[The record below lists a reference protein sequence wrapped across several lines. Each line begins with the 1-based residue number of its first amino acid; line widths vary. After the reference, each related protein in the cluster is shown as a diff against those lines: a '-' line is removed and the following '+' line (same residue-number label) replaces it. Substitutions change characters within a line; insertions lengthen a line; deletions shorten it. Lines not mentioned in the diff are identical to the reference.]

1 MNVPELSIRRPVLV
15 TMFLAALLLAG
26 VIGYRS
32 LALNYNPDIDIPV
45 ITIQTVY
52 PGAGPREVATQVS
65 RVIEDEVSTV
75 SGINALTSYSLE
87 NASVIIIEFGLQK
100 DPDIAS
106 QEVKDK
112 IEVVLNDLP
121 SDAQSPVTQK
131 FDITATP
138 VITLMLSGD
147 IPDVEL
153 GLLARTTVRDSL
165 SQVPGVGNVELEGL
179 REREIHVEFDNRAV
193 FENRISLP
201 QVAQILSA
209 ANMDMPAGNIS
220 DGRSDLPV
228 RLAGRFG
235 SVEAIR
241 NLEIPTAAGLRP
253 LESIA
258 TVRDTGEQVRV
269 RTTLFDVAAGARSE
283 NTVLLSV
290 LKAPDGNTV
299 DIALGIRDQL
309 QELAPMLPEG
319 VDLRIINDQSIEI
332 DETIAD
338 TLMNIILGIALTSL
352 VLVLF
357 LHDLRAIVI
366 VGLAMPMSIVAAF
379 ALMPFFGMSLNT
391 LSLMGIATAVGVL
404 VMNSVVVLENIFRYK
419 LEGADSQ
426 TAAAQGTSEV
436 ATAVVAS
443 TATNIAVFLPM
454 ALMGGFAGLFLR
466 EFALAISFATL
477 FSMVV
482 SFTLTPMLAAKL
494 LPDSSDKKYPIGE
507 RLESAFKSMEH
518 GYKLLLTKILH
529 SRVRSTVL
537 VVGTLVLF
545 VFSIRLMADIP
556 FDFIPAA
563 DSGRIEVEVELS
575 QGSDLEVTT
584 ELVRRIEER
593 MAEFDEISMMS
604 TTLGASSGID
614 TGTNLAQIEAT
625 LVDRDQRRPN
635 TIIAPDIAEA
645 LGDIPGARIAVRAV
659 TNDGGGPGGAD
670 VEVYLV
676 GADSVA
682 LTESAIQAVERM
694 AEIPGLV
701 NLDVSTRLG
710 QPEIVLRP
718 DRVVLRD
725 LNLSVAELAN
735 SMRAAVD
742 GINAGTFQED
752 SESYDIRVLLSG
764 SEVGNADDIAGILIP
779 TEAGLFPV
787 GQLADVD
794 IADSVNRVTREDKQ
808 EAVAITA
815 GLAPGYVL
823 GQVTAPIE
831 EVLGALDL
839 PAGAGFQWSRNA
851 EMLEETVNDFMF
863 VFVIAVLVTYMLLGA
878 ILERFGQPILILS
891 TVPLSLIG
899 VVWFMLWSGQS
910 MNIVAML
917 AIVMLVGMVVNNAI
931 LILDYTNQL
940 RGRGMGVRKALIEA
954 APTKLKPILMANT
967 ATILGMLPLALGI
980 GGAGVELRQPMGV
993 VAIGGLIT
1001 ATFLSLF
1008 VIPALENAIVSR
1020 KSDREAAAA

>member
-1 MNVPELSIRRPVLV
+1 MNIPELSIRRPIMV
-15 TMFLAALLLAG
+15 TMFLAALLLTG
-26 VIGYRS
+26 IIGYRS
-32 LALNYNPDIDIPV
+32 LALNYIPDIDIPV
-45 ITIQTVY
+45 ITVQTIY
-52 PGAGPREVATQVS
+52 PGAGPREVATQVTQ
-65 RVIEDEVSTV
+65 VIEDEISTV
-75 SGINALTSYSLE
+75 SGINAITSYSLE
-87 NASVIIIEFGLQK
+87 NASIIIIEFGLHK
-100 DPDIAS
+100 NPDIAN

-112 IEVVLNDLP
+112 VEVVLNDLP
-121 SDAQSPVTQK
+121 SAAQTPVTQK
-131 FDITATP
+131 FDITAIP

-153 GLLARTTVRDSL
+153 GLLARTTVRDAL
-165 SQVPGVGNVELEGL
+165 SQVPGVGNVELQGV
-179 REREIHVEFDNRAV
+179 REREIHVEFDNRTV
-193 FENRISLP
+193 FANSISLP

-209 ANMDMPAGNIS
+209 ANMDMPAGNIR

-235 SVEAIR
+235 SVADIAE
-241 NLEIPTAAGLRP
+241 LEIPTAAGLRP
-253 LESIA
+253 LSSIA
-258 TVRDTGEQVRV
+258 TVRDTGERVRV
-269 RTTLFDVAAGARSE
+269 RTTLFDNEAAVRSE

-309 QELAPMLPEG
+309 QGLAEQLPEG
-319 VDLRIINDQSIEI
+319 VDLRIVNDQSIEI
-332 DETIAD
+332 DDTIAD
-338 TLMNIILGIALTSL
+338 TLMNIFLGIALTSL

-357 LHDLRAIVI
+357 LHDLRSIIIVA
-366 VGLAMPMSIVAAF
+366 LAMPMSIVAAF
-379 ALMPFFGMSLNT
+379 GLMPFFGMSLNT

-404 VMNSVVVLENIFRYK
+404 VMNSVVVLENIFRHK
-419 LEGADSQ
+419 MEGADRR

-436 ATAVVAS
+436 ATAVIAS

-482 SFTLTPMLAAKL
+482 SFTLTPMLASKL
-494 LPDSSDKKYPIGE
+494 LPEKTDKKYPIGE
-507 RLESAFKSMEH
+507 RLENAFGKLEQ
-518 GYKLLLTKILH
+518 GYKLLLSKILH
-529 SRVRSTVL
+529 SRIRSTIL
-537 VVGTLVLF
+537 VVGTLGLF
-545 VFSIRLMADIP
+545 VFSIRFMADIP

-563 DSGRIEVEVELS
+563 DSGQIEVEVELS
-575 QGSDLEVTT
+575 QGTDLEVTT
-584 ELVRRIEER
+584 ALVRRIEER
-593 MAEFDEISMMS
+593 MSAFDEIAMMS
-604 TTLGASSGID
+604 TTLGAMSGID
-614 TGTNLAQIEAT
+614 TGTNLARIEAT
-625 LVDRDQRRPN
+625 LVDRSRRRPN

-645 LGDIPGARIAVRAV
+645 LGDIPGARIAVNAI
-659 TNDGGGPGGAD
+659 TDDGGGGGGEAD

-676 GADSVA
+676 GADSVTLTQYA
-682 LTESAIQAVERM
+682 LQAVERLSNV
-694 AEIPGLV
+694 AGLV

-718 DRVVLRD
+718 DRTVLRD

-735 SMRAAVD
+735 SIRAAVD
-742 GINAGTFQED
+742 GMDAGTFQED
-752 SESYDIRVLLSG
+752 GEEYDIRVMLSG
-764 SEVGNADDIAGILIP
+764 TEVGDADDIAAILIP
-779 TEAGLFPV
+779 TQAGLFPV
-787 GQLADVD
+787 GQLADVE
-794 IADSVNRVTREDKQ
+794 IADAVNRVMRQDKM

-831 EVLGALDL
+831 NVLGELDL
-839 PAGAGFQWSRNA
+839 PAGAGFQWSRSA
-851 EMLEETVNDFMF
+851 EMLEETVNDFIF
-863 VFVIAVLVTYMLLGA
+863 VFVLAVLITYMLLAA

-899 VVWFMLWSGQS
+899 VVWFMRWSGQS

-931 LILDYTNQL
+931 LILDYANQL
-940 RGRGMGVRKALIEA
+940 RRRGMGVRQALIEA
-954 APTKLKPILMANT
+954 APTKLKPIIMANT

-980 GGAGVELRQPMGV
+980 GAAGVELRQPMGV
-993 VAIGGLIT
+993 VAIGGLVT

-1020 KSDREAAAA
+1020 KSDREAQS